1 MNVVFLRNRTKLLI
15 YVWYKMK
22 RFSTSKCIVK
32 SSTFL
37 FLPFYLKKSMKIETK
52 LHKGGHPP
60 QFRGENTF
68 FSFQKNHK
76 LDSNF
81 SKLARFTH
89 KSLLMLIFTIV
100 QILWFWVDTKIIKN
114 AEIYFSSWSNFISAF
129 FTN

>member
-1 MNVVFLRNRTKLLI
+1 
-15 YVWYKMK
+15 
-22 RFSTSKCIVK
+22 
-32 SSTFL
+32 
-37 FLPFYLKKSMKIETK
+37 MKIETK

-76 LDSNF
+76 KTRTFQNL
-81 SKLARFTH
+81 LVLQH
-89 KSLLMLIFTIV
+89 KSLLILIFTIV
-100 QILWFWVDTKIIKN
+100 QILWFWVDMKIIKK